1 LAKKEIGLFINLSWD
16 DLRKWAG
23 SKIVSRGRSYQRQKL
38 VSKLAI
44 LDDEGLIAWVD
55 GTHRYATRVTI
66 DEEGLPDSICTCPYG
81 YDCKHG
87 VAVVLE
93 YLEQIEEN
101 KRIPKASKDDE
112 RLLFFDEEKWEDDLD
127 NQNDKDYD
135 ESFLKGTMKSEIN
148 AYLNGKTKVELM
160 ELIHKLAGKFPR
172 IVQELTDRNQITSGD
187 VKPLLKRLKQD
198 IREISYEPG
207 WQNHWQ
213 GEGYTPDYSE
223 ILIKLESLLEAGY
236 ADEVITL
243 GKDLIEFGSHQVEQ
257 SHDDG
262 ETPME
267 IEECM
272 PILVKSLEQSSMDKA
287 DKLAWAMDVVLKDD
301 YGIFDAFCEYLYR
314 RHAKADWN
322 ILANRLL
329 KQLSTMKHP
338 ESHDN
343 FHRDYTRDRLS
354 DWIIHAL
361 ERAGRKEEII
371 PFCKAEAPKTGSFN
385 RLVKHLL
392 SAKRYSDAEHWIQE
406 GIRATEKQLPGIASD
421 LRNKLKEIRISQK
434 DWPIVVVMQIE
445 EFVRYPS
452 QKTFTECQK
461 ASTKTKTW
469 LLVRKHLLVYL
480 EEGTLPWK
488 QKGWLL
494 PKSNQTM
501 PETSYRNQFPMA
513 SVLID
518 IAILEKKPE
527 RVLFWYDKFQ
537 KGKKRRAGVND
548 NKIAVAIQDFAP
560 ERAVSIWKTMA
571 ESLIDRVK
579 PSAYEQ
585 AAGYLRKAEKIVKR
599 EKKQAEWNQYLNEL
613 KSKHARKRRFIEILD
628 QSNNLPIIS
637 KKR

>member
-16 DLRKWAG
+16 GLRKWAG

-93 YLEQIEEN
+93 YLEQIEKD

-112 RLLFFDEEKWEDDLD
+112 RLLLFDEEEWDDDLD
-127 NQNDKDYD
+127 DQSEKDCD
-135 ESFLKGTMKSEIN
+135 ESSLTGTTKSEIN
-148 AYLNGKTKVELM
+148 AYLNGKTKAQLTELVH
-160 ELIHKLAGKFPR
+160 ELAGKFPQ
-172 IVQELTDRNQITSGD
+172 ITQELMDRKQIASGD
-187 VKPLLKRLKQD
+187 VKSLIKRLKKD

-223 ILIKLESLLEAGY
+223 IRMKLESLLKSGH
-236 ADEVITL
+236 ADEVVAL
-243 GKDLIEFGSHQVEQ
+243 GKELIELGNHQVEQ

-262 ETPME
+262 ETAME

-272 PILVKSLEQSSMDKA
+272 PIIIESLDQSSMDKA
-287 DKLAWAMDVVLKDD
+287 DKLAWAVDVALKDD

-322 ILANRLL
+322 ILADRLL
-329 KQLSTMKHP
+329 KQLGKMKHP
-338 ESHDN
+338 NGHDS
-343 FHRDYTRDRLS
+343 FHRNYARDRLS
-354 DWIIHAL
+354 DLIIHAL
-361 ERAGRKEEII
+361 ECAGRKEEII
-371 PFCKAEAPKTGSFN
+371 PLCEAEAPRTGSFT
-385 RLVKHLL
+385 RLVKHLI
-392 SAKRYSDAEHWIQE
+392 SAKRHADAERWIQE
-406 GIRATEKQLPGIASD
+406 GIRATERQLPGIASD
-421 LRNKLKEIRISQK
+421 LRNNLKEIRISQK
-434 DWPIVVVMQIE
+434 NWPIVVVMQTE
-445 EFVRYPS
+445 KFVRYPS

-461 ASTKTKTW
+461 ANAKTW
-469 LLVRKHLLVYL
+469 PLVRKHLLVYL

-488 QKGWLL
+488 QKGWPL

-527 RVLFWYDKFQ
+527 RVLFWYDQFQ
-537 KGKKRRAGVND
+537 KGKKGRAGVND

-613 KSKHARKRRFIEILD
+613 KSKHARKRRLIEILD
-628 QSNNLPIIS
+628 QSNSLPIIG
-637 KKR
+637 KRR